1 MVYRYCEVRNNA
13 SSISGEQAA
22 FAAAVIPLC
31 RKKYEETM
39 ETKEGGLRGI
49 DGEVKQ
55 RAWTGMLHQ
64 APERSAIDLI
74 ARGSPDPAAP
84 RGD

>member
-1 MVYRYCEVRNNA
+1 
-13 SSISGEQAA
+13 
-22 FAAAVIPLC
+22 
-31 RKKYEETM
+31 M

-55 RAWTGMLHQ
+55 RAWTRMLRQ